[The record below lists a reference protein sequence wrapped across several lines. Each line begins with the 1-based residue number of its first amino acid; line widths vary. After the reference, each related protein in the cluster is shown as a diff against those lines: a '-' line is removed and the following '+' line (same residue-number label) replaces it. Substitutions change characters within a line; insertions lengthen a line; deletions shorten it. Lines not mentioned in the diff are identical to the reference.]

1 MVLECEDKMDYAM
14 VKSEVSVLTSVFP
27 QEIQKVSFN
36 EALQIA
42 QDIEDGTA
50 SQDIK
55 FYTDGK
61 FFFIEDPD
69 E

>member
-1 MVLECEDKMDYAM
+1 MNYAA
-14 VKSEVSVLTSVFP
+14 VKTEVSVSTGVFP
-27 QEIQKVSFN
+27 QEIEQVSFN

-42 QDIEDGTA
+42 HDIEEGIV

-61 FFFIEDPD
+61 FFYIEDPD
-69 E
+69 K

>member
-42 QDIEDGTA
+42 QDIEGGIA
-50 SQDIK
+50 SRDIK

-61 FFFIEDPD
+61 NFFIEDPD
-69 E
+69 D